1 MKISGGTGIT
11 AFAQLLDQ
19 ALFSSNPV
27 STAQGATTHFTLLH
41 GHRSPSQLPP
51 DIITEDFERYR
62 KSDPDRFQVRG
73 FVDRLENE
81 YDEPPRGVTIGR
93 IDKDVLEKVLVERG
107 VLLEPEPLTLAEK
120 LRGVKPRPKMINPN
134 KTVKILV
141 CGPEG

>member
-1 MKISGGTGIT
+1 VT
-11 AFAQLLDQ
+11 AFVQLLDQ

-27 STAQGATTHFTLLH
+27 STAHGATTHFTLLH

-51 DIITEDFERYR
+51 EIITEDFERYR
-62 KSDPDRFQVRG
+62 ESDPGRFQVRA
-73 FVDRLENE
+73 FVDQLDTE

-93 IDKDVLEKVLVERG
+93 IDKSVLEKVLVERG
-107 VLLEPEPLTLAEK
+107 VLLEPKPLTLSEK
-120 LRGVKPRPKMINPN
+120 LRGVKPRPRMVNPN